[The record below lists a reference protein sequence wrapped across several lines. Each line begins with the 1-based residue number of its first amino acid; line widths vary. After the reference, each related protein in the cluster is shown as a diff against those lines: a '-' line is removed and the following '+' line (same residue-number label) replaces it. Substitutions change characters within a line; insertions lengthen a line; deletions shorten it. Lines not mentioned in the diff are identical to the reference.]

1 MISRVL
7 YIPGGAGFLPSTV
20 CLESWSKL
28 PMYNPQKYPKIQ
40 SQIGSAIYFK
50 SFKGIQ
56 RCFVSAG
63 GSRNDPAGFSVLFG
77 VGWRGEGDDITLAM
91 ADRFWQN

>member
-7 YIPGGAGFLPSTV
+7 YIPGGAGFFPSTV
-20 CLESWSKL
+20 CLESWSK
-28 PMYNPQKYPKIQ
+28 PPIYNPQKYPKIQ
-40 SQIGSAIYFK
+40 SQIGSAIFLV
-50 SFKGIQ
+50 IQ

-63 GSRNDPAGFSVLFG
+63 GSRNDPAGFSVFLGLGG
-77 VGWRGEGDDITLAM
+77 VGREMITLAM